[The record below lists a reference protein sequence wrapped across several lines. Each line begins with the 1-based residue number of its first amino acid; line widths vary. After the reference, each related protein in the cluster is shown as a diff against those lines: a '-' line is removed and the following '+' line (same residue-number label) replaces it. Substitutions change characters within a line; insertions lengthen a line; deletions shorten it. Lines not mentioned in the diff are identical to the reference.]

1 MTTREEITS
10 AKMRFLE
17 AIETPGYKLI
27 AAAQALRVLYRA
39 QSPAERQNL
48 INWVRLSSDLDT
60 FVSGEDTTYYISIAV
75 LKKGLRRA
83 QLAHLERY
91 SSDETGEIET
101 MHEDRDEYT
110 FNIWRSQWSYVEKFL
125 TQFEIGYRLLDSS
138 QIR

>member
-27 AAAQALRVLYRA
+27 AAAQALRALYRA

-75 LKKGLRRA
+75 LKKGLR
-83 QLAHLERY
+83 LAHLERY

-125 TQFEIGYRLLDSS
+125 TQFEIGYRL
-138 QIR
+138 